1 LIRLRQRDDTT
12 VLALWI
18 ADRAARQVELTL
30 SVPADAVAVLSG
42 GSSGYQARN
51 QRPLRRG
58 RNLLAFEIGE
68 TPLLIEVQRTAV
80 DVESLRSE

>member
-1 LIRLRQRDDTT
+1 MIRLRQRDDTT

-18 ADRAARQVELTL
+18 ADRAPRRVELTF
-30 SVPADAVAVLSG
+30 SVPAEAVAVLAG
-42 GSSGYQARN
+42 GSSGYQARS

-58 RNLLAFEIGE
+58 RNVLAIEIGE